1 MVDAFCNSHFSYQE
15 KRDLFFPEKPV
26 ICRTCHHPRVK
37 KKINLGDF
45 SANLQ
50 NMICMLGAPLGGD
63 AAAGVHGVHMNP
75 HYVTRNE
82 FNLFRTIVFNGFQL
96 IINNMQQ
103 MRQDINQNMNQVE
116 QMRGDINQIQQNMNQ
131 IPQLINQAFQQN
143 INQLMNG
150 IQQNVQNQINQALI
164 GLNNNNNNNN

>member
-1 MVDAFCNSHFSYQE
+1 MPFAILISVI
-15 KRDLFFPEKPV
+15 KKKDLFFFFYSV

-50 NMICMLGAPLGGD
+50 NMICMFGGLHGGAAVGAPHGGAGTGVPLGG

-75 HYVTRNE
+75 NYITRNE
-82 FNLFRTIVFNGFQL
+82 FNLFRAIVLNRFQL

-103 MRQDINQNMNQVE
+103 NRGDINQNMNQVQ
-116 QMRGDINQIQQNMNQ
+116 QMRLDINQILQNMNQ
-131 IPQLINQAFQQN
+131 
-143 INQLMNG
+143 M
-150 IQQNVQNQINQALI
+150 
-164 GLNNNNNNNN
+164 

>member
-103 MRQDINQNMNQVE
+103 MRQDINQ
-116 QMRGDINQIQQNMNQ
+116 IQQNMNQ

-164 GLNNNNNNNN
+164 GLNNDNNNN

>member
-50 NMICMLGAPLGGD
+50 NMICMFGVLFGGD
-63 AAAGVHGVHMNP
+63 DAGVHGVHMNP

-82 FNLFRTIVFNGFQL
+82 FNLFRAIVFNGFQL

-103 MRQDINQNMNQVE
+103 MRQDINQNMNQV
-116 QMRGDINQIQQNMNQ
+116 QK
-131 IPQLINQAFQQN
+131 
-143 INQLMNG
+143 
-150 IQQNVQNQINQALI
+150 
-164 GLNNNNNNNN
+164 

>member
-63 AAAGVHGVHMNP
+63 ACCWRSWSSYESPLCNSK
-75 HYVTRNE
+75 
-82 FNLFRTIVFNGFQL
+82 
-96 IINNMQQ
+96 
-103 MRQDINQNMNQVE
+103 
-116 QMRGDINQIQQNMNQ
+116 
-131 IPQLINQAFQQN
+131 
-143 INQLMNG
+143 
-150 IQQNVQNQINQALI
+150 
-164 GLNNNNNNNN
+164 

>member
-45 SANLQ
+45 SAYLQ

-103 MRQDINQNMNQVE
+103 MRQDINQNMNQVQ
-116 QMRGDINQIQQNMNQ
+116 QMRRDINQIQQNMNQ
-131 IPQLINQAFQQN
+131 VQQMRRDINQNMNQVQQMRRD
-143 INQLMNG
+143 IN
-150 IQQNVQNQINQALI
+150 
-164 GLNNNNNNNN
+164 